1 METRANY
8 IWVGAVTLAL
18 LAALGLFI
26 VWLAQI
32 NDGTNRE
39 YDIFF
44 PQSVDGLANGSPVSF
59 SGVPAGEVKAIELWP
74 QDPSKVRVRIEV
86 EDGIPIRQG
95 TEAFVQGSFTGIST
109 IQLTGAQANTPPISK
124 LGPEGV
130 PVIPPRQGGLG
141 AILSNAPEVLE
152 KLSTLTERLSDLLNP
167 ENQNTLAGI
176 LENTERLSDSLA
188 SQSPQ
193 ITATMQELNRTLAQA
208 GATLAQFERV
218 AASTDRVINQE
229 GSSVA
234 QELRRTLAKAR
245 ETADTLDQTLQ
256 SIQPAAKRV
265 NESTLPA
272 AEAAIKDL
280 QATTRA
286 LRTLTERIEQ
296 QGATGLLSSPALP
309 DYKP

>member
-32 NDGTNRE
+32 NEGDNRE

-44 PQSVDGLANGSPVSF
+44 PQSVDGLVEGSLVSF
-59 SGVPAGEVKAIELWP
+59 SGVPAGQVKNIELWP
-74 QDPSKVRVRIEV
+74 EDPSKVRVRIEV
-86 EDGIPIRQG
+86 ADDIPIRQG
-95 TEAFVQGSFTGIST
+95 TEAFVQGSFTGLST
-109 IQLTGAQANTPPISK
+109 IQLTGAQANMPPITEE
-124 LGPEGV
+124 GPEGV

-141 AILSNAPEVLE
+141 AILSNAPEVLD
-152 KLSTLTERLSDLLNP
+152 KLSTLTERLTQLLSP
-167 ENQNTLAGI
+167 ENQNALAGI

-188 SQSPQ
+188 DQSPM

-208 GATLAQFERV
+208 GQTLAQFEQV
-218 AASTDRVINQE
+218 AASTDRLLNQE
-229 GSSVA
+229 GGSVA
-234 QELRRTLAKAR
+234 ADLRATLAKAR
-245 ETADTLDQTLQ
+245 ETADTLDATLE
-256 SIQPAAKRV
+256 SIQPAAARV

-286 LRTLTERIEQ
+286 LRQLTERIEQ
-296 QGATGLLSSPALP
+296 EGATGLISSPALP
-309 DYKP
+309 DYEP

>member
-32 NDGTNRE
+32 NDGSNRQ

-59 SGVPAGEVKAIELWP
+59 SGVPAGEVKGIELWP
-74 QDPSKVRVRIEV
+74 EDPSKVRVRIEV
-86 EDGIPIRQG
+86 EDDIPIRQG

-109 IQLTGAQANTPPISK
+109 IQLTGAQANAPPITK
-124 LGPEGV
+124 VGPEGV

-141 AILSNAPEVLE
+141 AILANAPEVLE
-152 KLSTLTERLSDLLNP
+152 KLSTLTERLTELLNP

-176 LENTERLSDSLA
+176 LKNTERLSDSLA
-188 SQSPQ
+188 GQSPL
-193 ITATMQELNRTLAQA
+193 ITATMEELNRTLAQA
-208 GATLAQFERV
+208 ALTLAQFEKV
-218 AASTDRVINQE
+218 AGSTDRIINQE

-234 QELRRTLAKAR
+234 GELRQTLAKAR
-245 ETADTLDQTLQ
+245 ETAATLDTTLQ

>member
-32 NDGTNRE
+32 NDGSNRE

-44 PQSVDGLANGSPVSF
+44 PQSVDGLVVGSVVSF
-59 SGVPAGEVKAIELWP
+59 SGVTAGEVKNIELWP
-74 QDPSKVRVRIEV
+74 EDPSKVRVRIEV
-86 EDGIPIRQG
+86 ADDIPIRQG
-95 TEAFVQGSFTGIST
+95 TEAFVQGSFTGLST
-109 IQLTGAQANTPPISK
+109 IQLTGAQANMPPITEE
-124 LGPEGV
+124 GPEGV

-141 AILSNAPEVLE
+141 AILANAPEVLE
-152 KLSTLTERLSDLLNP
+152 KLSTLTERLTELLNP
-167 ENQNTLAGI
+167 ENQSTLAGI

-188 SQSPQ
+188 DQSPL

-208 GATLAQFERV
+208 GETLAQFEQV
-218 AASTDRVINQE
+218 AGSTDRLLNQE
-229 GSSVA
+229 GASVA
-234 QELRRTLAKAR
+234 AELRQTLAKAR
-245 ETADTLDQTLQ
+245 ETAETLDVTLQ

-286 LRTLTERIEQ
+286 LRQLTERIEQ
-296 QGATGLLSSPALP
+296 QGASGLLSSPPLP
-309 DYKP
+309 DYEP

>member
-32 NDGTNRE
+32 NDGSKRQ

-59 SGVPAGEVKAIELWP
+59 SGVPAGEVKQIELWP
-74 QDPSKVRVRIEV
+74 EDPSKVRVRIEV
-86 EDGIPIRQG
+86 NDDIPIRQG

-109 IQLTGAQANTPPISK
+109 IQLTGAQANTPPITK
-124 LGPEGV
+124 LGPEGK

-152 KLSTLTERLSDLLNP
+152 KLSTLTERLTELLNP

-176 LENTERLSDSLA
+176 LRNTERLSDSLA
-188 SQSPQ
+188 DQSPM
-193 ITATMQELNRTLAQA
+193 ITATMEELNRTLAQA
-208 GATLAQFERV
+208 GATLAQFEQV
-218 AASTDRVINQE
+218 AGSTDRILNQE
-229 GSSVA
+229 GASVA

-245 ETADTLDQTLQ
+245 ETADTLDATLE

-286 LRTLTERIEQ
+286 LRQLTERIEQ
-296 QGATGLLSSPALP
+296 QGASGLLSSPPLP
-309 DYKP
+309 DYEP